1 MEAGQYYNLKAYKL
15 TGHGVYLE
23 DNESNEVL
31 LPLKYVPD
39 EVKVG
44 DHIRVF
50 IYTDSDDRLIATT
63 QHPKI
68 ELHGFAMLRC
78 VNIRP
83 FGAFM
88 EWGVDRDLLVPNA
101 EMIPNMQVGK
111 SYIVYM
117 YLDDQ
122 DRLTGTTVIDR
133 CLEYTDIEVAIGEQ
147 VELMIYGYSDFGP
160 KAIINQTYNGQLYN
174 DDIYKPVKV
183 GQVVTGY
190 IRKIRPDKKIDVTL
204 RKFGYKKVLDE
215 TDKILELIENSN
227 GFIPLHD
234 KSSPE
239 DIKRYLGMSK
249 KVFKKAIGSL
259 YKKKKIMI
267 EKDGIRKLE
276 S

>member
-1 MEAGQYYNLKAYKL
+1 LEVGQYYNLKVYKL
-15 TGHGVYLE
+15 TGHGIYLE
-23 DNESNEVL
+23 DDESNEIL
-31 LPLKYVPD
+31 LPSKYSPE

-44 DHIRVF
+44 DQLRVF
-50 IYTDSDDRLIATT
+50 IYTDSDDR
-63 QHPKI
+63 P
-68 ELHGFAMLRC
+68 
-78 VNIRP
+78 
-83 FGAFM
+83 
-88 EWGVDRDLLVPNA
+88 
-101 EMIPNMQVGK
+101 
-111 SYIVYM
+111 IVYM

-133 CLEYTDIEVAIGEQ
+133 CLEYTDIEVAIGEE

-160 KAIINQTYNGQLYN
+160 KVIINQTYNGQLYN
-174 DDIYKPVKV
+174 DDIYNPVKI
-183 GQVVTGY
+183 GQIVKGY

-259 YKKKKIMI
+259 YKKKKIII
-267 EKDGIRKLE
+267 EKDGIRK

>member
-1 MEAGQYYNLKAYKL
+1 LEAGLHYNLKVYKIVA
-15 TGHGVYLE
+15 HGAYLE
-23 DNESNEVL
+23 DNDSNEIL
-31 LPLKYVPD
+31 LPSKNVPATLKI
-39 EVKVG
+39 G
-44 DHIRVF
+44 DYIRVF
-50 IYTDSDDRLIATT
+50 VYEDSDDRLIATT
-63 QHPKI
+63 QVPKV
-68 ELHGFAMLRC
+68 ELYGFSMLTC
-78 VNIRP
+78 VNIRS

-111 SYIVYM
+111 AYIT
-117 YLDDQ
+117 YLYQDEK
-122 DRLTGTTVIDR
+122 DRLTGTTLIDR
-133 CLEYTDIEVAIGEQ
+133 CLQYEDIEVQVGEQ

-174 DDIYKPVKV
+174 DDVYQSLKV
-183 GQVVTGY
+183 GQIITGY

-215 TDKILELIENSN
+215 TGKILEILEQSN

-259 YKKKKIMI
+259 YKKKLIQI
-267 EKDGIRKLE
+267 EKDGIHKT
-276 S
+276 